1 MSNRLS
7 EQRLSLEKLTYNRAI
22 STIFFGWVFLNRVS
36 RLPPLPPPHT
46 PTHTHTHPHTHRSQH
61 LSRSPCA
68 DTRARRRAATLEK
81 GKAYFSSKMPAFDV
95 LERRVDAFKA
105 ARRSAFG
112 GGRRHCASFRVL
124 RVEACIAPPTHPRTH
139 PCLRPGCMSNVFF
152 QTFLLSY
159 FYTDTDPL
167 SFFLVPHPLS
177 LRLPLA
183 LAYYSHSPHA
193 QLQRPYPAKERRRR
207 ELSYCG
213 HLTSSNY
220 ILYCTR
226 QPTIHPF
233 SCPSST
239 PPSFLVWSFSVVHF
253 AAPHEQ

>member
-1 MSNRLS
+1 
-7 EQRLSLEKLTYNRAI
+7 
-22 STIFFGWVFLNRVS
+22 
-36 RLPPLPPPHT
+36 
-46 PTHTHTHPHTHRSQH
+46 
-61 LSRSPCA
+61 
-68 DTRARRRAATLEK
+68 
-81 GKAYFSSKMPAFDV
+81 
-95 LERRVDAFKA
+95 
-105 ARRSAFG
+105 
-112 GGRRHCASFRVL
+112 
-124 RVEACIAPPTHPRTH
+124 
-139 PCLRPGCMSNVFF
+139 
-152 QTFLLSY
+152 
-159 FYTDTDPL
+159 L